1 MGAKRKTRTITVES
15 RSSRPG
21 PTPERIA
28 KANDHFTIGN
38 DQAGGSIYTFQDDV
52 LERIRKRRVIDS
64 RQYAAICKFR
74 HHWHHGGL
82 EPTVGS
88 VDLNRVFAPDFASFS
103 GMAKSE
109 RQVFHRQQYREAV
122 RKLGMRLSN
131 VLEKIACM
139 DCKVEDVGRQL
150 GWSHPLQARASA
162 SEMLITG
169 GDILADLWKIPLA
182 R

>member
-1 MGAKRKTRTITVES
+1 MGAKRKTRTITVEI
-15 RSSRPG
+15 RSTG
-21 PTPERIA
+21 PTPERLA
-28 KANDHFTIGN
+28 KAGEDFTIGS
-38 DQAGGSIYTFQDDV
+38 DQSGGKVYAFQDDV
-52 LERIRKRRVIDS
+52 LERARKRQVIDA

-74 HHWHHGGL
+74 HHWHHAGL

-88 VDLNRVFAPDFASFS
+88 VDLNRIFAPDLGAFA

-109 RQVFHRQQYREAV
+109 RQAFHRQQYREAV
-122 RKLGMRLSN
+122 RKMGLRISN
-131 VLEKIACM
+131 VVEKIACM
-139 DCKVEDVGRQL
+139 DCKVESVGHEL

-169 GDILADLWKIPLA
+169 GDLLADLWKLPQA